1 VSPYKLT
8 VTESIDRGG
17 KYSSFLRTTRQRW
30 GRSWHCLGE
39 QVDIKKLSDFDDELD
54 FVNYMFEL
62 FIASEMCDKEV
73 KELHDIDIARIKRD
87 LKNKNVEFVW
97 L

>member
-1 VSPYKLT
+1 MN
-8 VTESIDRGG
+8 
-17 KYSSFLRTTRQRW
+17 
-30 GRSWHCLGE
+30 
-39 QVDIKKLSDFDDELD
+39 IKKLSDFDDELD
-54 FVNYMFEL
+54 FINYMFEL
-62 FIASEMCDKEV
+62 FIVSEMCDKEA